1 MDNTIYKLPSGLRV
15 RKEAFG
21 LLFYNVKDTNL
32 TFVRVDGDLIP
43 DSLWEKGLIAP
54 EGRGGK
60 EDPKYLKILKELV
73 KRGLL
78 VETRISEH

>member
-1 MDNTIYKLPSGLRV
+1 MDKVIYKLPCGIMV

-32 TFVRVDGDLIP
+32 TFVKVDGDLIP
-43 DSLWEKGLIAP
+43 DSLYEKGLLLL

-60 EDPKYLKILKELV
+60 EDPKYIQILKELV

-78 VETRISEH
+78 VETRMSEQ